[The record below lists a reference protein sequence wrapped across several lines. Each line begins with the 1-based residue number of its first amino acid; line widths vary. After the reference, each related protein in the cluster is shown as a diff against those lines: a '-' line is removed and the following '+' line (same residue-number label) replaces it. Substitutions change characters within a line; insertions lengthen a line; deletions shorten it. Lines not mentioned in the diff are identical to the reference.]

1 MYRIGQEEVD
11 AIAKLLETKKFF
23 KRVSDLKLI
32 YQVQDRLCEIM
43 DSKYAIMTSSGFGSL
58 VSAMTAMGIGP
69 GDEVIVPGY
78 TYIASGSA
86 VLATGAIPVLAE
98 INESCTLDPEDF
110 ERKITPHTKAVM
122 PVHIQGFPCDMDAIC
137 AIAKKH
143 NIKVIED
150 ACQADG
156 GSYKGRRLGAIGDAG
171 TFSFNYYKLLSA
183 GEGGAIITSDKG
195 IYERSLIHHD
205 SCGIAFFGNQLDG
218 SDEELFVGSEFR
230 ANEISAAIMMVQLD
244 RLEGILSDLRRNKKA
259 MLEVVGDRF
268 TPIPSADIEGDCG
281 TTLAFTFKTADEAWR
296 FTENCPIA
304 SLRPINTGKHV
315 YTNWAFIKNKRGAY
329 HPAMDPF
336 LMKENKDLNHNYTLD
351 MCPKTL
357 DILARTVYINV
368 NPDWSVEEARE
379 IAKQIREVKTN

>member
-1 MYRIGQEEVD
+1 MYRIGKEEVD
-11 AIAKLLETKKFF
+11 AVAELLATKKFF

-32 YQVQDRLCEIM
+32 YQVQDRLCNITGA
-43 DSKYAIMTSSGFGSL
+43 KYTIMTSSGFGSL

-69 GDEVIVPGY
+69 GDEVIIPAY

-143 NIKVIED
+143 NIKIIED

-156 GSYKGRRLGAIGDAG
+156 GSYKGKRLGTIGDAG
-171 TFSFNYYKLLSA
+171 TFSFNYYKLLSS
-183 GEGGAIITSDKG
+183 GEGGAILTSDKG
-195 IYERSLIHHD
+195 IYERALIHHD

-218 SDEELFVGSEFR
+218 SDEEIFVGSEFR
-230 ANEISAAIMMVQLD
+230 ASEISAAIMMVQLD
-244 RLEGILSDLRRNKKA
+244 RLEGILADLRRNKKA
-259 MLEVVGDRF
+259 MLDVIGDRF
-268 TPIPSADIEGDCG
+268 TPIPSADLDGDCG
-281 TTLAFTFKTADEAWR
+281 TTLAFTFQTADEAQR

-304 SLRPINTGKHV
+304 SLSPIHMGKHV
-315 YTNWAFIKNKRGAY
+315 YTHWAFIKNKRGAY
-329 HPAMDPF
+329 HHAMDPF
-336 LMKENKDLNHNYTLD
+336 LMKENKELSHNYTPD

-368 NPDWSVEEARE
+368 DPELCVEEARE
-379 IAKQIREVKTN
+379 VARKIRDVKIC